1 MRYVIGVDGGGTKTE
16 TVAYDLEG
24 NKLTS
29 VLTGFGNLVNGKEE
43 ALKNILDGLKQI
55 FDKHGKENVEG
66 IYLGLAG
73 SEVGFNA
80 DIVYETIKNEFRLEA
95 IIMNDSELAL
105 KALLKGEDGI
115 LTIAGTGS
123 IAFGIN
129 GNVQWKSGGWGHLLG
144 DEGSAYKIAIE
155 GLKHMIYENDNNI
168 KLGVLSTELLAKLE
182 IGSVDDIIGFVYS
195 STKDE
200 IAQLAQVVSK
210 LAEEGDEKSLLIMK
224 TEGTLLAETT
234 RQVFSKL
241 GFESCSVGLVGGVVK
256 KSKVFR
262 EAYESCLRE
271 KANIVS
277 FIDDDTSPAMGAYYI
292 YKKEVTLI

>member
-1 MRYVIGVDGGGTKTE
+1 MKYVIGVDGGGTKTE

-24 NKLTS
+24 NKLAS
-29 VLTGFGNLVNGKEE
+29 ILTGFGNLVNGKDE
-43 ALKNILDGLKQI
+43 ALKNILSGIKQI
-55 FDKHGKENVEG
+55 FDNYGKENVEG

-80 DIVYETIKNEFRLEA
+80 DIVYETVKREFK
-95 IIMNDSELAL
+95 IDSVVMNDSELAL

-123 IAFGIN
+123 ISFGIHE
-129 GNVQWKSGGWGHLLG
+129 NVQWKSGGWGHLLG

-155 GLKHMIYENDNNI
+155 GLKHMIYENDNNME
-168 KLGVLSTELLAKLE
+168 LGELSIALLDALE
-182 IGSVDDIIGFVYS
+182 ISKVDDIIGFVYS

-200 IAQLAQVVSK
+200 IAKFAQIVSR
-210 LAEEGDEKSLLIMK
+210 LAEKGDEKSLSIMVS
-224 TEGTLLAETT
+224 EGKLLGETT

-241 GFESCSVGLVGGVVK
+241 GFESCSVGLVGGVIK

-262 EAYESCLRE
+262 EAFENYLGER
-271 KANIVS
+271 ANIVS
-277 FIDDDTSPAMGAYYI
+277 FIDDDISPAKGAYYI
-292 YKKEVTLI
+292 YKKETTLI